1 MASRRGNNTNANA
14 NAANNN
20 HNDCG
25 TDSENNQNN
34 QFLAGLTALLQ
45 EQSRAQGAQIQ
56 QLLLAQTANAGN
68 NHPAA
73 NQNPIYKRFLELGP
87 PEFKGETDPLI
98 AEQWF
103 QAMETAFE
111 FMQITDAD
119 RLRCATYMFRDD
131 ARVWW
136 NGAKAAL
143 NLTTLTWNGFKDVFY
158 GKYFTVSTRNRL
170 AREFLEIRQ
179 GNMSIAE
186 YVKKFERGRYFV
198 PMISGD
204 PAEELKHF
212 TEGLNAFIRKDV
224 RLSGAKNY
232 KEAVDQAMLSEK
244 DRNDIIKES
253 QAKRSNYQSRD
264 QQGNS
269 NRKRPYQAPP
279 QHRPYQQQQPRP
291 QGQKQL
297 ALPAPKPANA
307 PTACQKCGKLHSG
320 QCMMGTGV
328 CYLCKQPG
336 HFAKECP
343 QQRGPAKGR
352 VFAMTHEQVDTN
364 SAIVTGEELS
374 SDLIIRGC
382 SIQMQG
388 HELYA
393 DLIILKM
400 SDFDVIFGMDWLSC
414 YEATID
420 CKRRTV
426 SLKTK
431 DGETFLFHAT
441 PKNNS
446 SLLISVGKA
455 WQLLN
460 KGCGGFLASV
470 TCDQE
475 LPRPRLE
482 DVEVVR
488 DFPEVFPDDIAGLLP
503 AKECEKSF
511 LVLKK
516 KLMTAP
522 VLAIPEGT
530 GRFVIYTDASK
541 SGLGAVLMQDG
552 KVIAYASRQL
562 KIHEKNYPTHDLELA
577 AVVFALKLWRHY
589 LYDFERLRLEV
600 VEPMEVCALSALTMV
615 PSLLDKIRTGQA
627 SDQQLLTWK
636 LKDEAKGGALYTVKD
651 GIVHHKRRKWV
662 PAVDLLREDV
672 MTEAHTVKVEHQ
684 RPAGLLKPLHIP
696 TWKWED
702 VTMDFVIGLPITQR
716 RMNSIW
722 IIVDR
727 LTKSAHFLPVR
738 NNFSMNQYAEL
749 YIQEVVRLHG
759 VPARIVSDRDPRFTS
774 NFWKSLHHG
783 LGTKLAFSTAFHPQT
798 DGQSERVIQILEDLL
813 RACMIDFGGNWE
825 SKLPLVEF
833 TYNNSY
839 QATIGMTP
847 YEALY
852 GRKCR
857 TPLHW
862 DEVGERAVLGPEIVQ
877 QTIDMIEKVKD
888 RMLTAQSRQKSY
900 ADKRRRDLEFQ
911 YDPRRNSQES
921 NTINGDQGYENR
933 QNPPPPPQ
941 LTPFERAIV
950 DMLAGITRLLE
961 HQTSQRDS
969 RSRGPK
975 SSVALPIH
983 LLLRSGS
990 GLWRPSLPIW
1000 V

>member
-20 HNDCG
+20 HNDRG
-25 TDSENNQNN
+25 PDSENNQNN

-45 EQSRAQGAQIQ
+45 EQSQ
-56 QLLLAQTANAGN
+56 
-68 NHPAA
+68 
-73 NQNPIYKRFLELGP
+73 LGP

-253 QAKRSNYQSRD
+253 QAKRSNYQGRD

-307 PTACQKCGKLHSG
+307 PTCQKCGKLHSG

-343 QQRGPAKGR
+343 QQRGPVKGR

-460 KGCGGFLASV
+460 KGCEGFLASV
-470 TCDQE
+470 TCNQE
-475 LPRPRLE
+475 LPRPKLE

-488 DFPEVFPDDIAGLLP
+488 DFPEVFPDDIVGLPP
-503 AKECEKSF
+503 AREIAFLGHIVSAKGIEVDSAKIEAIKNWVTPKNATEIRSF
-511 LVLKK
+511 LGLAVLKK

-589 LYDFERLRLEV
+589 LYVADALSRKSATLNRMTTQQELIADFERLRLEV

-651 GIVHHKRRKWV
+651 GIVHHKGRKWV
-662 PAVDLLREDV
+662 PAVDSLREDV

-696 TWKWED
+696 T
-702 VTMDFVIGLPITQR
+702 
-716 RMNSIW
+716 
-722 IIVDR
+722 
-727 LTKSAHFLPVR
+727 
-738 NNFSMNQYAEL
+738 
-749 YIQEVVRLHG
+749 
-759 VPARIVSDRDPRFTS
+759 
-774 NFWKSLHHG
+774 
-783 LGTKLAFSTAFHPQT
+783 
-798 DGQSERVIQILEDLL
+798 
-813 RACMIDFGGNWE
+813 
-825 SKLPLVEF
+825 
-833 TYNNSY
+833 
-839 QATIGMTP
+839 
-847 YEALY
+847 
-852 GRKCR
+852 
-857 TPLHW
+857 
-862 DEVGERAVLGPEIVQ
+862 
-877 QTIDMIEKVKD
+877 
-888 RMLTAQSRQKSY
+888 
-900 ADKRRRDLEFQ
+900 
-911 YDPRRNSQES
+911 
-921 NTINGDQGYENR
+921 
-933 QNPPPPPQ
+933 
-941 LTPFERAIV
+941 
-950 DMLAGITRLLE
+950 
-961 HQTSQRDS
+961 
-969 RSRGPK
+969 
-975 SSVALPIH
+975 
-983 LLLRSGS
+983 
-990 GLWRPSLPIW
+990 
-1000 V
+1000 

>member
-14 NAANNN
+14 ANNN

-25 TDSENNQNN
+25 PDSENNQNN
-34 QFLAGLTALLQ
+34 QFLTGLTALLQ

-56 QLLLAQTANAGN
+56 QLLQAQTANAGN

-111 FMQITDAD
+111 FMQITDVD
-119 RLRCATYMFRDD
+119 RLRCATYMFCDD

-143 NLTTLTWNGFKDVFY
+143 NLTTLTWNGFNDVFY
-158 GKYFTVSTRNRL
+158 GKYFTVSNRNRL

-198 PMISGD
+198 PMINGD

-232 KEAVDQAMLSEK
+232 KDAVDQAMLSEK
-244 DRNDIIKES
+244 DRNDIIRES
-253 QAKRSNYQSRD
+253 QAKRSSYQNWD
-264 QQGNS
+264 QQGNA

-279 QHRPYQQQQPRP
+279 QHRPYQQQQHRP

-297 ALPAPKPANA
+297 ALPAPKPAIA

-320 QCMMGTGV
+320 QCMAGTGV
-328 CYLCKQPG
+328 CLLCKKPV
-336 HFAKECP
+336 HYRKDCP
-343 QQRGPAKGR
+343 QSKEPVRGR
-352 VFAMTHEQVDTN
+352 VFAMAHDQVDPNT
-364 SAIVTGEELS
+364 AIVTVPDKSTSRFSISLPLGEELS

-455 WQLLN
+455 WQVLN
-460 KGCGGFLASV
+460 KGCAGFLASV

-475 LPRPRLE
+475 LPRSKLE
-482 DVEVVR
+482 DVKVVR
-488 DFPEVFPDDIAGLLP
+488 DFPEVFPDDIAGLPP
-503 AKECEKSF
+503 ARECEKSF

-530 GRFVIYTDASK
+530 GRFIIYTDASK

-589 LYDFERLRLEV
+589 LYVADALSRKSATLNRMTTQQELIADFERLRLEV

-651 GIVHHKRRKWV
+651 GIVHHKGRKWV
-662 PAVDLLREDV
+662 PAVDSLREDV

-702 VTMDFVIGLPITQR
+702 VTMDFVIGLPITER

-749 YIQEVVRLHG
+749 YIREVVRLHG
-759 VPARIVSDRDPRFTS
+759 VPARIVSDRDPKFTS

-825 SKLPLVEF
+825 SK
-833 TYNNSY
+833 
-839 QATIGMTP
+839 
-847 YEALY
+847 
-852 GRKCR
+852 

-862 DEVGERAVLGPEIVQ
+862 DEVGERAILGPEIVQ
-877 QTIDMIEKVKD
+877 QTINLIAKVKD

-900 ADKRRRDLEFQ
+900 ADKRRRDLEF
-911 YDPRRNSQES
+911 
-921 NTINGDQGYENR
+921 
-933 QNPPPPPQ
+933 
-941 LTPFERAIV
+941 
-950 DMLAGITRLLE
+950 
-961 HQTSQRDS
+961 
-969 RSRGPK
+969 
-975 SSVALPIH
+975 
-983 LLLRSGS
+983 
-990 GLWRPSLPIW
+990 
-1000 V
+1000 

>member
-1 MASRRGNNTNANA
+1 MASRRRNNTNANA

-25 TDSENNQNN
+25 PDSENNQNN

-56 QLLLAQTANAGN
+56 QLLQAQTANAEN

-73 NQNPIYKRFLELGP
+73 NQNPIYK
-87 PEFKGETDPLI
+87 
-98 AEQWF
+98 
-103 QAMETAFE
+103 
-111 FMQITDAD
+111 
-119 RLRCATYMFRDD
+119 
-131 ARVWW
+131 
-136 NGAKAAL
+136 
-143 NLTTLTWNGFKDVFY
+143 
-158 GKYFTVSTRNRL
+158 RL

-224 RLSGAKNY
+224 RLSGVKNY

-253 QAKRSNYQSRD
+253 QAKRSNYQGRD

-279 QHRPYQQQQPRP
+279 QHRSYQQQQPRP

-297 ALPAPKPANA
+297 ALPAPKSANA
-307 PTACQKCGKLHSG
+307 PTACQKYGKLHSG

-343 QQRGPAKGR
+343 QQRGPVKGR

-364 SAIVTGEELS
+364 SAIVTGEELG

-400 SDFDVIFGMDWLSC
+400 SDFDVIFGC
-414 YEATID
+414 E
-420 CKRRTV
+420 
-426 SLKTK
+426 
-431 DGETFLFHAT
+431 
-441 PKNNS
+441 
-446 SLLISVGKA
+446 
-455 WQLLN
+455 
-460 KGCGGFLASV
+460 GFLASV

-475 LPRPRLE
+475 LPRPKLE

-488 DFPEVFPDDIAGLLP
+488 DFPEVFHDDIARLPPAREVEFGIELMPGTQPASKAPYRLAPTEMKELKVQLQELLNKGFIRP
-503 AKECEKSF
+503 SISLWGAPCEKSF

-541 SGLGAVLMQDG
+541 SGLGVVLMQDG

-589 LYDFERLRLEV
+589 LYGEKYFERLRLEV

-651 GIVHHKRRKWV
+651 GIVHHKGRKWV
-662 PAVDLLREDV
+662 PAVDSLREDV
-672 MTEAHTVKVEHQ
+672 MIEAHTV
-684 RPAGLLKPLHIP
+684 PY
-696 TWKWED
+696 
-702 VTMDFVIGLPITQR
+702 
-716 RMNSIW
+716 SI
-722 IIVDR
+722 
-727 LTKSAHFLPVR
+727 HPG
-738 NNFSMNQYAEL
+738 NL
-749 YIQEVVRLHG
+749 YIREVVRLHG

-813 RACMIDFGGNWE
+813 RACMIDFGGN
-825 SKLPLVEF
+825 
-833 TYNNSY
+833 
-839 QATIGMTP
+839 
-847 YEALY
+847 
-852 GRKCR
+852 
-857 TPLHW
+857 
-862 DEVGERAVLGPEIVQ
+862 
-877 QTIDMIEKVKD
+877 
-888 RMLTAQSRQKSY
+888 
-900 ADKRRRDLEFQ
+900 
-911 YDPRRNSQES
+911 
-921 NTINGDQGYENR
+921 
-933 QNPPPPPQ
+933 
-941 LTPFERAIV
+941 
-950 DMLAGITRLLE
+950 
-961 HQTSQRDS
+961 
-969 RSRGPK
+969 
-975 SSVALPIH
+975 
-983 LLLRSGS
+983 
-990 GLWRPSLPIW
+990 
-1000 V
+1000 

>member
-1 MASRRGNNTNANA
+1 MAEFHERVSSIVIELNALGKTYPKREVILKVIQGFSKEWDVKTMAMSSDDVIREALITGLHEMTNEYHKLSIAFDEVKAKQDDLQDISTEPNWEQSVEKINLQTEIDKLETENEQLKINLMNFTMENQGLNDLLGKMNMLKELEVNRANEQEKVWTLASRRGNNTNANA
-14 NAANNN
+14 NAAHNN

-25 TDSENNQNN
+25 PDSENNQNN
-34 QFLAGLTALLQ
+34 QFLTGLTALLQ
-45 EQSRAQGAQIQ
+45 EQSRAKGAQIQ
-56 QLLLAQTANAGN
+56 QLLQAQTANAGN
-68 NHPAA
+68 NHPAD

-87 PEFKGETDPLI
+87 PEFKGETDLLI

-119 RLRCATYMFRDD
+119 RLRCATYMFHDD
-131 ARVWW
+131 AHVWW

-232 KEAVDQAMLSEK
+232 KDAVDQAMLSEK
-244 DRNDIIKES
+244 DRNDIIRES
-253 QAKRSNYQSRD
+253 QAKRSSYQNRD
-264 QQGNS
+264 QKGNA
-269 NRKRPYQAPP
+269 NRKKPYQAPP
-279 QHRPYQQQQPRP
+279 QHRPYQQQQHRP

-297 ALPAPKPANA
+297 ALPAPKSAIA

-320 QCMMGTGV
+320 QFMAGTGV
-328 CYLCKQPG
+328 CFLCKKPG
-336 HFAKECP
+336 HYRKDCP
-343 QQRGPAKGR
+343 QSKEPVRGR
-352 VFAMTHEQVDTN
+352 VFAMAHDQVDPNT
-364 SAIVTGEELS
+364 AIVTVPDKSISRFSISLPSGEELS

-431 DGETFLFHAT
+431 DGETFLFYAT

-460 KGCGGFLASV
+460 KGCAGFLASV

-475 LPRPRLE
+475 LPRSKLE

-488 DFPEVFPDDIAGLLP
+488 DFPEIFPNDIAGLPP
-503 AKECEKSF
+503 AREVEFGIELMPGTQPASKAPYRLAPTEMKELKEQLQELLNKGFIRPSISPWVAPCEKRF

-577 AVVFALKLWRHY
+577 AVVFAFKLWRHY

-651 GIVHHKRRKWV
+651 GIVHHKGRKWV
-662 PAVDLLREDV
+662 PAVDSLREDV
-672 MTEAHTVKVEHQ
+672 MTEAHIVKVEHQ

-716 RMNSIW
+716 RMDSIW

-727 LTKSAHFLPVR
+727 LTKSAHFLPGSQVHIEFLEESTSWIGDKVSLQYS
-738 NNFSMNQYAEL
+738 FS
-749 YIQEVVRLHG
+749 
-759 VPARIVSDRDPRFTS
+759 
-774 NFWKSLHHG
+774 
-783 LGTKLAFSTAFHPQT
+783 STN
-798 DGQSERVIQILEDLL
+798 R
-813 RACMIDFGGNWE
+813 W
-825 SKLPLVEF
+825 
-833 TYNNSY
+833 
-839 QATIGMTP
+839 TI
-847 YEALY
+847 
-852 GRKCR
+852 
-857 TPLHW
+857 
-862 DEVGERAVLGPEIVQ
+862 
-877 QTIDMIEKVKD
+877 
-888 RMLTAQSRQKSY
+888 
-900 ADKRRRDLEFQ
+900 
-911 YDPRRNSQES
+911 
-921 NTINGDQGYENR
+921 
-933 QNPPPPPQ
+933 
-941 LTPFERAIV
+941 
-950 DMLAGITRLLE
+950 
-961 HQTSQRDS
+961 
-969 RSRGPK
+969 
-975 SSVALPIH
+975 
-983 LLLRSGS
+983 
-990 GLWRPSLPIW
+990 
-1000 V
+1000 

>member
-1 MASRRGNNTNANA
+1 MASRRGNNTNGNA

-25 TDSENNQNN
+25 PDSENNQNN
-34 QFLAGLTALLQ
+34 QFLTGLTALLQ
-45 EQSRAQGAQIQ
+45 EQRHAQGAQIQ
-56 QLLLAQTANAGN
+56 QLLQAQTANAGN

-111 FMQITDAD
+111 FMQITDAE

-224 RLSGAKNY
+224 RLSGTKNY
-232 KEAVDQAMLSEK
+232 KDTVDQVMLSEK
-244 DRNDIIKES
+244 DRNDIIRES
-253 QAKRSNYQSRD
+253 QAKRSSYQNRD
-264 QQGNS
+264 QQGNA

-279 QHRPYQQQQPRP
+279 QHRPYQQQQHRP

-297 ALPAPKPANA
+297 ALPVPKPAIA

-320 QCMMGTGV
+320 QCMAGTGV
-328 CYLCKQPG
+328 CFLCKKPG
-336 HFAKECP
+336 HYRKDCP
-343 QQRGPAKGR
+343 QSKEPVRGR
-352 VFAMTHEQVDTN
+352 VFAMAHDQVDPNT
-364 SAIVTGEELS
+364 AIVTVPDKSISRFSISLPSGEELS

-393 DLIILKM
+393 NLIILKM

-455 WQLLN
+455 WKLLN
-460 KGCGGFLASV
+460 KGCAGFLASV

-475 LPRPRLE
+475 LPRSKLE
-482 DVEVVR
+482 DVEVMR
-488 DFPEVFPDDIAGLLP
+488 DFPEVFPDDIAGLPP
-503 AKECEKSF
+503 ARECEKSF

-589 LYDFERLRLEV
+589 LY
-600 VEPMEVCALSALTMV
+600 ALTMV

-651 GIVHHKRRKWV
+651 GIVHHKGRKWV
-662 PAVDLLREDV
+662 PAVDSLREDV

-749 YIQEVVRLHG
+749 YIREVVRLHG

-783 LGTKLAFSTAFHPQT
+783 LGTKLAF
-798 DGQSERVIQILEDLL
+798 I
-813 RACMIDFGGNWE
+813 
-825 SKLPLVEF
+825 
-833 TYNNSY
+833 
-839 QATIGMTP
+839 
-847 YEALY
+847 
-852 GRKCR
+852 
-857 TPLHW
+857 
-862 DEVGERAVLGPEIVQ
+862 GERAILGPEIVQ
-877 QTIDMIEKVKD
+877 QTINLIAKVKD

-911 YDPRRNSQES
+911 GEFDS
-921 NTINGDQGYENR
+921 G
-933 QNPPPPPQ
+933 
-941 LTPFERAIV
+941 FMER
-950 DMLAGITRLLE
+950 D
-961 HQTSQRDS
+961 
-969 RSRGPK
+969 
-975 SSVALPIH
+975 
-983 LLLRSGS
+983 
-990 GLWRPSLPIW
+990 
-1000 V
+1000 

>member
-1 MASRRGNNTNANA
+1 
-14 NAANNN
+14 
-20 HNDCG
+20 
-25 TDSENNQNN
+25 
-34 QFLAGLTALLQ
+34 
-45 EQSRAQGAQIQ
+45 
-56 QLLLAQTANAGN
+56 
-68 NHPAA
+68 
-73 NQNPIYKRFLELGP
+73 
-87 PEFKGETDPLI
+87 
-98 AEQWF
+98 
-103 QAMETAFE
+103 METAFE
-111 FMQITDAD
+111 FMQITDAY
-119 RLRCATYMFRDD
+119 RLRCATYMFHDD

-212 TEGLNAFIRKDV
+212 TKGLNAFIRKDV

-253 QAKRSNYQSRD
+253 QAKRSNYQGRD

-279 QHRPYQQQQPRP
+279 QHRLYQQQQPRP

-307 PTACQKCGKLHSG
+307 PTACQKFGKLHSG

-460 KGCGGFLASV
+460 KGCEGFLASV

-475 LPRPRLE
+475 LPRPKLE

-488 DFPEVFPDDIAGLLP
+488 DFPEVFSDDIAGLPP
-503 AKECEKSF
+503 ARECEKSF

-541 SGLGAVLMQDG
+541 SGLGAVLIQDG

-615 PSLLDKIRTGQA
+615 PSLLDKIRIGQA

-651 GIVHHKRRKWV
+651 GIVHHKGQKWV

-672 MTEAHTVKVEHQ
+672 MVEAHTVKVEHQ

-696 TWKWED
+696 TWKWKD
-702 VTMDFVIGLPITQR
+702 VTMDFVIGLPITQQ

-749 YIQEVVRLHG
+749 YIREVVRLHG
-759 VPARIVSDRDPRFTS
+759 VPERIVSDRDPRFTS

-798 DGQSERVIQILEDLL
+798 DGQSERINQTSSYAIKDVEHIGQAPKEAND
-813 RACMIDFGGNWE
+813 
-825 SKLPLVEF
+825 PLVMPRAPITRGRSKKF
-833 TYNNSY
+833 K
-839 QATIGMTP
+839 
-847 YEALY
+847 EALQIFMTNY
-852 GRKCR
+852 Q
-857 TPLHW
+857 
-862 DEVGERAVLGPEIVQ
+862 DEVGVLEDQLEGCFNVLEVTKDQ
-877 QTIDMIEKVKD
+877 QSEENGRDDIAFRDMESACP
-888 RMLTAQSRQKSY
+888 RMKNA
-900 ADKRRRDLEFQ
+900 
-911 YDPRRNSQES
+911 
-921 NTINGDQGYENR
+921 
-933 QNPPPPPQ
+933 
-941 LTPFERAIV
+941 
-950 DMLAGITRLLE
+950 
-961 HQTSQRDS
+961 
-969 RSRGPK
+969 
-975 SSVALPIH
+975 
-983 LLLRSGS
+983 
-990 GLWRPSLPIW
+990 
-1000 V
+1000 

>member
-25 TDSENNQNN
+25 PDSENNQNN
-34 QFLAGLTALLQ
+34 QFLTGLTALLQ

-56 QLLLAQTANAGN
+56 QLLQVQTANAGN

-73 NQNPIYKRFLELGP
+73 NQNPIYKR
-87 PEFKGETDPLI
+87 
-98 AEQWF
+98 
-103 QAMETAFE
+103 
-111 FMQITDAD
+111 
-119 RLRCATYMFRDD
+119 
-131 ARVWW
+131 
-136 NGAKAAL
+136 
-143 NLTTLTWNGFKDVFY
+143 FKDVFY

-232 KEAVDQAMLSEK
+232 KDAVDQAMLSKK
-244 DRNDIIKES
+244 DRNDIIRES
-253 QAKRSNYQSRD
+253 QAKRSSYQNRD
-264 QQGNS
+264 QQGNA

-279 QHRPYQQQQPRP
+279 QHRPYQQQQHRP

-297 ALPAPKPANA
+297 ALPAPKPAIA

-320 QCMMGTGV
+320 QCMAGTGV
-328 CYLCKQPG
+328 CFLCKKPG
-336 HFAKECP
+336 HYRKDCP
-343 QQRGPAKGR
+343 QSKEPVRGR
-352 VFAMTHEQVDTN
+352 VFAMTHDQVDPNT
-364 SAIVTGEELS
+364 AIVTGMINVSSNPAHVLIDAGATHSFISVEFVNKSGLVPDKSISRFSISLPSGEELS

-431 DGETFLFHAT
+431 DGETFLFYAT

-455 WQLLN
+455 WKLLN
-460 KGCGGFLASV
+460 KGCAGFLASV

-475 LPRPRLE
+475 LPRSKLE

-488 DFPEVFPDDIAGLLP
+488 DFPEVFPDDIAGLPP
-503 AKECEKSF
+503 ARECEKSF

-541 SGLGAVLMQDG
+541 SGLGAVLMQYG

-589 LYDFERLRLEV
+589 LYVADALSRKSATLNRMTTQQELIADFERLRLEV
-600 VEPMEVCALSALTMV
+600 VEPMKVCALSALTMV

-651 GIVHHKRRKWV
+651 GIVHHKGRKWV
-662 PAVDLLREDV
+662 PAVDSLREDV

-749 YIQEVVRLHG
+749 YIREVVRLHG
-759 VPARIVSDRDPRFTS
+759 VPARIISDRDPRFTS

-813 RACMIDFGGNWE
+813 RACMIDFEGNWE
-825 SKLPLVEF
+825 SKLPLLEF
-833 TYNNSY
+833 TYNNNEDPHKHLMKFHVVCTSMKPHGVTEEHI
-839 QATIGMTP
+839 QLRVFPFSLMNA
-847 YEALY
+847 AKDWLY
-852 GRKCR
+852 YLLPGSITTWTEMKRIFLEKYFPASRAANIRKKIYDIKQY
-857 TPLHW
+857 TGDSLH
-862 DEVGERAVLGPEIVQ
+862 
-877 QTIDMIEKVKD
+877 K
-888 RMLTAQSRQKSY
+888 
-900 ADKRRRDLEFQ
+900 
-911 YDPRRNSQES
+911 
-921 NTINGDQGYENR
+921 
-933 QNPPPPPQ
+933 
-941 LTPFERAIV
+941 
-950 DMLAGITRLLE
+950 
-961 HQTSQRDS
+961 
-969 RSRGPK
+969 
-975 SSVALPIH
+975 
-983 LLLRSGS
+983 
-990 GLWRPSLPIW
+990 
-1000 V
+1000 